1 MMGPFVERLRQ
12 LEASRVSIAE
22 ALRRSIAEKGSVY
35 LNSRNFGP
43 KVPIGTTLRPK
54 YIEIYIY

>member
-22 ALRRSIAEKGSVY
+22 ALRRSIAEKRVRV
-35 LNSRNFGP
+35 L
-43 KVPIGTTLRPK
+43 K
-54 YIEIYIY
+54 